1 MLFHVGFSLC
11 WHFLFFSAV
20 LPLASIYFILIRTCL
35 PSHSTPRK
43 GGWNC
48 GKEKEEKGWGW
59 GDVCYKVPPRV
70 EHSHLSWGW
79 KLKKRLVNLYSW
91 SPRDRGKT
99 QPGKT
104 PPGERHKHTLTN
116 TKTHTHT
123 PTCTD
128 APCSPGSRINSSQTR
143 YIPVM
148 ENSHCLCGPFPP
160 PASLSGPHPATVIN
174 HLVLMS
180 Y

>member
-1 MLFHVGFSLC
+1 MLLHVGFSLC

-43 GGWNC
+43 GGWSC

-70 EHSHLSWGW
+70 EHGHLSWGW

-123 PTCTD
+123 
-128 APCSPGSRINSSQTR
+128 
-143 YIPVM
+143 
-148 ENSHCLCGPFPP
+148 HP
-160 PASLSGPHPATVIN
+160 PAQMPPAALDPESIAAKHAIFPSWKTRIVSVVLFLPLHPCQAHTQPQ
-174 HLVLMS
+174 
-180 Y
+180 